1 MYRSEIDGLRA
12 IAVVPVALFHAHV
25 PGFGGGYAGVDVF
38 FVISGYLI
46 TAILLSNR
54 DRPGGLTAFY
64 ERRARR
70 ILPALLPVLAFTC
83 AAAWIIFTPDDFRR
97 YAQALAAT
105 ALFASNMLFAMRSD
119 YFAGEEGFE
128 PLVHG
133 WSLAVEEQFYLLYP
147 LLLLFL
153 VRRRQAAALPVI
165 LILLAASF
173 ALAVVLAGSAPRF
186 AFNLLPTRG
195 WELMAG
201 AACALLPAPSRSRP
215 VAGWLGLALIAAG
228 FTTIAPGTPAPGPLF
243 ALPVV
248 GAAIVLRYATIGTPV
263 AALLGCRPLVGVG
276 LVSYGFYLWHQALLA
291 FVFYVHFEAP
301 GWLLVGATLALA
313 LALAAASYR
322 WIEQPVR
329 RGEALISRRAFATAC
344 IAGLS
349 IAAALGIAGHFKL
362 FGPRMADDARR
373 LDAVFAG
380 PMDDTTILPPSGE
393 LPFLLY
399 GDSHARQ
406 YYPALVASIGK
417 GAMIAGS
424 GCFSVPRA
432 TNWPPDTAKRAECI
446 GQYSAARSLL
456 QERNVGALIW
466 AQRWE
471 RELYENDGGTAMGS
485 TTSRAAALFREQLAA
500 VRAELPARTRLVLV
514 GNAPTA
520 WASGPVMSRGL
531 LRCRAWIDAECPT
544 SYPAG
549 RAEGRVANRILSAF
563 AAATPSVTYVDAAAP
578 LCPDGRCPI
587 LEDGRLYYSDG
598 SHLTPYAAGLVA
610 QRIAPAVALRG
621 ARP

>member
-1 MYRSEIDGLRA
+1 MRA
-12 IAVVPVALFHAHV
+12 IAVLPVALFHAQV

-46 TAILLSNR
+46 TAMLVSNR
-54 DRPGGLTAFY
+54 DRPGGLASFY

-83 AAAWIIFTPDDFRR
+83 AAAWYLFTPDDFRR

-105 ALFASNMLFAMRSD
+105 ALFSSNMLFAMRSD

-147 LLLLFL
+147 LLLLL
-153 VRRRQAAALPVI
+153 VLKRRPSATLPVV
-165 LILLAASF
+165 LFLLAASF
-173 ALAVVLAGSAPRF
+173 VLAAVLAGPSPRF

-201 AACALLPAPSRSRP
+201 AACALLPASSRRRP
-215 VAGWLGLALIAAG
+215 LAGWLGMAFIAAG
-228 FTTIAPGTPAPGPLF
+228 FATITPASPAPGPLF
-243 ALPVV
+243 VLPVI
-248 GAAIVLRYATIGTPV
+248 GTAIVLRYATTGTSV
-263 AALLGCRPLVGVG
+263 AALLAWRPLVIVG

-301 GWLLVGATLALA
+301 GWPLVGATLALA
-313 LALAAASYR
+313 FALAAASYR
-322 WIEQPVR
+322 WIEQPIR
-329 RGEALISRRAFATAC
+329 RSEALASRRALAMAC

-362 FGPRMADDARR
+362 LEPRMADEARR
-373 LDAVFAG
+373 LDAVYAG
-380 PMDDTTILPPSGE
+380 PMGEAAIVPPSGD

-406 YYPALVASIGK
+406 YYPALVESLGK
-417 GAMIAGS
+417 GALIAGS
-424 GCFSVPRA
+424 GCFSVPDA
-432 TNWPPDTAKRAECI
+432 TNWPIDTARREECI
-446 GQYSAARSLL
+446 GQYGAARSLL

-471 RELYENDGGTAMGS
+471 RDLYANDGGAAMGS
-485 TTSRAAALFREQLAA
+485 TTDRASDLFREQLAA
-500 VRAELPARTRLVLV
+500 VRAALPARTQLVLV
-514 GNAPTA
+514 GNEPTA
-520 WASGPVMSRGL
+520 WASGPEMERGM

-544 SYPAG
+544 SYPAN
-549 RAEGRVANRILSAF
+549 RAEGRAANRILSDF
-563 AAATPSVTYVDAAAP
+563 AATTPGVTYVDAAEP
-578 LCPDGRCPI
+578 LCPDGRCLI
-587 LEDGRLYYSDG
+587 LESGRLYYNDG
-598 SHLTPYAAGLVA
+598 SHLTPYAAGLVV
-610 QRIAPAVALRG
+610 QRIFPAVALEG
-621 ARP
+621 SRP